1 LELAVR
7 LPSDE
12 PYAARVEKE
21 QRSLPVLNRQQDR
34 GGFALVAEGER
45 FELSG
50 DVTAVNGFRDRPE
63 YVPARSQSGAKCP
76 GNIRGNEI

>member
-1 LELAVR
+1 MELAVR

-21 QRSLPVLNRQQDR
+21 QRSLPVLNRQQNR

-63 YVPARSQSGAKCP
+63 YVASPLTERSQVP
-76 GNIRGNEI
+76 GEYQGE